1 MSHAQERA
9 RKNCL
14 NCNAQ
19 VHGRFCQI
27 CGQENLE
34 PQESF
39 WHLVTHFFN
48 DITHF
53 DGKFFSS
60 LKLLFFHPGFL
71 SAEYKRGRRSSYLNP
86 VRMYVFTSFLFFLV
100 FFSVYHFENLF
111 GEGKPKPDVI
121 AAIAGADSSHYSN
134 FTLAVKSMD
143 SAQAASFSRAISKG
157 QVFPKKDLLAQVE
170 KLRLAHKSRFPNTQ
184 PLKVISRLD
193 SSDRHY
199 FFAEVNSWDS
209 NMPVSYTHLDV
220 YKRQGLTSV
229 IRSKE
234 WQHTNKMSS
243 GLAVNYMEGMSNN
256 VDLFVTLAGSFVK
269 YPVPNRVS
277 TGQQK
282 LLLEASA
289 AANIKLLPDNYWV
302 SPYIT
307 LGIGASKYSGY
318 YGAFLPTGLG
328 LQIKLLDDTYF
339 MLNTQYR
346 IPVTEN
352 VAYHFYH
359 AFGIAQSFG
368 KAPAPV
374 VEVPALPVVLD
385 RDNDGVAD
393 ENDKC
398 PDVPGLA
405 NLMGC
410 PDRDGDG
417 IADGDDKCPDKAGTA
432 KYGGCPVPDTD
443 GDGINDE
450 MDKCPNEKGVARY
463 QGCPVPDKDGDGV
476 NDEEDKCPDLSLIH
490 I

>member
-1 MSHAQERA
+1 MLRLH
-9 RKNCL
+9 KTN
-14 NCNAQ
+14 
-19 VHGRFCQI
+19 FM
-27 CGQENLE
+27 
-34 PQESF
+34 
-39 WHLVTHFFN
+39 
-48 DITHF
+48 
-53 DGKFFSS
+53 K
-60 LKLLFFHPGFL
+60 KLLL
-71 SAEYKRGRRSSYLNP
+71 SAIALSICSFAFSQNEYKKKPTFGVQFLLND
-86 VRMYVFTSFLFFLV
+86 FNT
-100 FFSVYHFENLF
+100 
-111 GEGKPKPDVI
+111 
-121 AAIAGADSSHYSN
+121 
-134 FTLAVKSMD
+134 
-143 SAQAASFSRAISKG
+143 AAS
-157 QVFPKKDLLAQVE
+157 
-170 KLRLAHKSRFPNTQ
+170 LRN
-184 PLKVISRLD
+184 
-193 SSDRHY
+193 
-199 FFAEVNSWDS
+199 
-209 NMPVSYTHLDV
+209 
-220 YKRQGLTSV
+220 QGLTSV

-368 KAPAPV
+368 KTPAPV

-476 NDEEDKCPDLSLIH
+476 NDEEDKCPDRQGPVANQGCPEIAKEVIEKINFAAKNIFFASGSSKLLARSNKSLDQVVTLMKADETLKLAIDGHTDNTGSADKNQLLSEARANSVRDYLMSKGVAENRTTATGYGQDKPVEENSTAAGRAKNRRVEITVSNF
-490 I
+490 